1 LKSPICPFDAK
12 SGVLCTK
19 CESKLESGG
28 ITRDDVE
35 AAIRLARLA
44 DRSQDV
50 DRFTLLRGAKVDDD
64 FVLVLRSSD
73 VTALRGDSDLAQKVE
88 GEFGQKVWFV
98 ESEASERRFVEGLL
112 HPLRVLSVNQFWLPG
127 GDRLTKAVVTGDSK
141 RARVNIEK
149 AVKIA
154 KAVRGIELLVEFE
167 NR

>member
-1 LKSPICPFDAK
+1 LKSLICPFDAK

-98 ESEASERRFVEGLL
+98 ESEASERCFIEGLL

-154 KAVRGIELLVEFE
+154 KAVRDIELLVEF